1 MKKGITL
8 IGMPGAGKTVV
19 GQKLAQKLGLKFI
32 DLDDL
37 IFERTGQAVNDY
49 LKEHGEKD
57 FLRLQENLVSSL
69 NLENKVFA
77 PGGSIIYSDSA
88 MGKIKGET
96 YVIFLN
102 VPLSVLK
109 KRREKDSKGIIG
121 LKKHKL
127 GYLFDER
134 LALYKKYADVTLE
147 VGGESLEQIEGR
159 IVKIVALKKEGFA
172 KN

>member
-8 IGMPGAGKTVV
+8 IGMPGAGKTAV
-19 GQKLAQKLGLKFI
+19 GQKLAQTLGLEFI

-37 IFERTGQAVNDY
+37 IFERTGQVVNDY
-49 LKEHGEKD
+49 LEEHGEKD
-57 FLRLQENLVSSL
+57 FLKLQENLVSSL

-77 PGGSIIYSDSA
+77 PGGTIIYLDTV

-102 VPLSVLK
+102 VPLSTLIKRREANSKGVVGLK
-109 KRREKDSKGIIG
+109 KR
-121 LKKHKL
+121 KL
-127 GYLFDER
+127 GFLFSER
-134 LALYKKYADVTLE
+134 LALYKKYADITLD
-147 VGGESLEQIEGR
+147 VGDESIEQIEGR
-159 IVKIVALKKEGFA
+159 IVKIVTSKKEKFA